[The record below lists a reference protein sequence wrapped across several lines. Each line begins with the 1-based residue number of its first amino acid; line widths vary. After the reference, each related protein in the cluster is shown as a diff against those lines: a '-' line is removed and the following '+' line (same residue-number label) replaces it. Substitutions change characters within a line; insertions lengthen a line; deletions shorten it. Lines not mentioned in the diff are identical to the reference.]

1 MAMSRLSLSFLRR
14 ALNLQFLRAKQQE
27 IRVTNIFYSVKVAS
41 KVNSSGLDLL
51 ITNLIQESRIDGVEI
66 NTVTSIE
73 GLRKIC
79 SKLDSI
85 SGEISVRILTRFAE
99 LANGNVDIQR
109 AAGYLK
115 KELLTEMDKSL
126 KIEKLNINSTLE
138 TLYALIVLELTQES
152 IFETLI
158 DILRQQFST
167 DLFSV
172 PVSSLVRLVA
182 LVSSKKIRLPD
193 DLFRQMKELLQLKA
207 SEITEPKDI
216 VPVIVC
222 WNKND
227 NWFNIFVEKAKSCM
241 SSMSS
246 NELIGM
252 IANLARSSSRP
263 PQVLRLICDTLEQNK
278 QDLTV
283 NQLML
288 LAQSAAKLR
297 LMDSRLRRIIAAET
311 FANIS
316 GFIKWSQINAVV
328 KAMAKLHIG
337 HVPTW
342 NAIAAWINNNRM
354 NATPTELSYAVHWC
368 AIAGKGD
375 LIQEAS
381 GYLCEKLNFSG
392 VGSPKTWLSTIY
404 ALAACDKLSP
414 ELGQTVLQPSFVAN
428 LLEGLVDF
436 RKLMAVTTIAQVQHF
451 LKVIS
456 SKACHGPS
464 VDIFDLMQFSSTIVN
479 DMALKLRYGKSEE
492 RNVRNFHSLLHKL
505 VPVNSHA
512 FPPALTEDGIFV
524 NAVIKLDVRENRFI
538 PLNRFEETRVPRLA
552 VIYLS
557 WKDRTLPCDDD
568 DKRTLMGP
576 LLLNIRLLKARGF
589 IPVLFSQDDFDS
601 NTSLKQQFTRIK
613 TKLEEASDDTK
624 NKNWKNFR

>member
-1 MAMSRLSLSFLRR
+1 MLHLPNCHTLCTGV
-14 ALNLQFLRAKQQE
+14 Q
-27 IRVTNIFYSVKVAS
+27 
-41 KVNSSGLDLL
+41 LL
-51 ITNLIQESRIDGVEI
+51 E
-66 NTVTSIE
+66 
-73 GLRKIC
+73 
-79 SKLDSI
+79 
-85 SGEISVRILTRFAE
+85 
-99 LANGNVDIQR
+99 
-109 AAGYLK
+109 
-115 KELLTEMDKSL
+115 
-126 KIEKLNINSTLE
+126 
-138 TLYALIVLELTQES
+138 
-152 IFETLI
+152 
-158 DILRQQFST
+158 
-167 DLFSV
+167 
-172 PVSSLVRLVA
+172 
-182 LVSSKKIRLPD
+182 
-193 DLFRQMKELLQLKA
+193 
-207 SEITEPKDI
+207 
-216 VPVIVC
+216 
-222 WNKND
+222 
-227 NWFNIFVEKAKSCM
+227 
-241 SSMSS
+241 
-246 NELIGM
+246 
-252 IANLARSSSRP
+252 
-263 PQVLRLICDTLEQNK
+263 
-278 QDLTV
+278 
-283 NQLML
+283 
-288 LAQSAAKLR
+288 
-297 LMDSRLRRIIAAET
+297 
-311 FANIS
+311 
-316 GFIKWSQINAVV
+316 
-328 KAMAKLHIG
+328 
-337 HVPTW
+337 
-342 NAIAAWINNNRM
+342 
-354 NATPTELSYAVHWC
+354 
-368 AIAGKGD
+368 KGD

-552 VIYLS
+552 
-557 WKDRTLPCDDD
+557 CDDD

-624 NKNWKNFR
+624 VDDDYSLFRFLSAFENVDRENHDEILILSDFIMGYNNIAVNTE

>member
-66 NTVTSIE
+66 NTVT
-73 GLRKIC
+73 
-79 SKLDSI
+79 
-85 SGEISVRILTRFAE
+85 V
-99 LANGNVDIQR
+99 
-109 AAGYLK
+109 LK
-115 KELLTEMDKSL
+115 ASE
-126 KIEKLNINSTLE
+126 N
-138 TLYALIVLELTQES
+138 LIIGPFSCFSE
-152 IFETLI
+152 
-158 DILRQQFST
+158 QQ
-167 DLFSV
+167 
-172 PVSSLVRLVA
+172 
-182 LVSSKKIRLPD
+182 KIRLPD

-207 SEITEPKDI
+207 RTKDI

-263 PQVLRLICDTLEQNK
+263 PQ
-278 QDLTV
+278 V

-354 NATPTELSYAVHWC
+354 L
-368 AIAGKGD
+368 
-375 LIQEAS
+375 
-381 GYLCEKLNFSG
+381 
-392 VGSPKTWLSTIY
+392 
-404 ALAACDKLSP
+404 
-414 ELGQTVLQPSFVAN
+414 VLKFV
-428 LLEGLVDF
+428 
-436 RKLMAVTTIAQVQHF
+436 
-451 LKVIS
+451 
-456 SKACHGPS
+456 
-464 VDIFDLMQFSSTIVN
+464 
-479 DMALKLRYGKSEE
+479 
-492 RNVRNFHSLLHKL
+492 
-505 VPVNSHA
+505 
-512 FPPALTEDGIFV
+512 
-524 NAVIKLDVRENRFI
+524 
-538 PLNRFEETRVPRLA
+538 
-552 VIYLS
+552 
-557 WKDRTLPCDDD
+557 
-568 DKRTLMGP
+568 
-576 LLLNIRLLKARGF
+576 
-589 IPVLFSQDDFDS
+589 
-601 NTSLKQQFTRIK
+601 
-613 TKLEEASDDTK
+613 
-624 NKNWKNFR
+624 